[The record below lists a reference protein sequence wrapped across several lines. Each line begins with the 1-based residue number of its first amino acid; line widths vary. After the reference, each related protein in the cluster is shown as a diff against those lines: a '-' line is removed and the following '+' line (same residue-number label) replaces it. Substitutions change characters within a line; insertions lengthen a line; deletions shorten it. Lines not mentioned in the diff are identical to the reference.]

1 MTMPT
6 TGDLLAAIGAHLV
19 EFELPPIA
27 SVLVTAPISA
37 PQVTVQLASHDP
49 AAIARGL
56 LAWADTLTQVTAHAR
71 RVPRGESVHLSVTG
85 LFPDG
90 VSVLVYGAMPVPEHG
105 LGADLAPNATTTIP
119 LAALRCATT
128 LREVRA

>member
-6 TGDLLAAIGAHLV
+6 TDELLAAIGAHLA

-27 SVLVTAPISA
+27 SVLVTVGISA

-56 LAWADTLTQVTAHAR
+56 LAWADTLTQVTAQAR
-71 RVPRGESVHLSVTG
+71 RVPRSGSVHLSVTG

-90 VSVLVYGAMPVPEHG
+90 VSVLVYGAMPVPEHS
-105 LGADLAPNATTTIP
+105 LGTDLAPNATTTIP
-119 LAALRCATT
+119 LGALRRAST
-128 LREVRA
+128 LREVRD